1 MIETVLDDTQDP
13 IFARRCVV
21 CGAANP
27 RHVARFMTHERD
39 ERYGPDLW
47 PRVPCCFNC
56 PVRVHVSRIGRS
68 LLLLPVVLAP
78 AAVFV
83 YGKSQSL
90 ATILDVVL
98 SILVLGASAW
108 LCIPLMGRFHPPFD
122 LEYREHRVAYRFQ
135 NREVGEEFS
144 NLNPPQAPTA
154 PQIYSSG
161 LPNLPSRRRFGEY
174 LSDTAVGAELIRLVD
189 KETGQ
194 NLGKI
199 SAAEFRFLTGE
210 LERESS
216 SDRDFYID
224 EDTIAM
230 IEQDGAPKSFVEL
243 LRGGLRGR
251 AGYEV
256 QW

>member
-27 RHVARFMTHERD
+27 RHAAWFMTVETD
-39 ERYGPDLW
+39 KRYGRDFW

-56 PVRVHVSRIGRS
+56 SVRVHVSRMGRS
-68 LLLLPVVLAP
+68 LLRLPLVLAP
-78 AAVFV
+78 AAVLL
-83 YGKSQSL
+83 YGTSQSQ
-90 ATILDVVL
+90 ATILVVVL
-98 SILVLGASAW
+98 SILAFGASAW
-108 LCIPLMGRFHPPFD
+108 LCIPLMRRFHPPFD
-122 LEYREHRVAYRFQ
+122 LEYREHRVTYRFQ
-135 NREVGEEFS
+135 NREVGEEFA
-144 NLNPPQAPTA
+144 NLNPQQAPTA
-154 PQIYSSG
+154 PQVHSSR
-161 LPNLPSRRRFGEY
+161 LSNLPPRRRFAEY
-174 LSDTAVGAELIRLVD
+174 LSDTTVGSEPIRLVD

-194 NLGKI
+194 LLGKI
-199 SAAEFRFLTGE
+199 SAVEFMFLTGE
-210 LERESS
+210 FERKSS
-216 SDRDFYID
+216 SDRDFYVD

-243 LRGGLRGR
+243 LRSGLRGR